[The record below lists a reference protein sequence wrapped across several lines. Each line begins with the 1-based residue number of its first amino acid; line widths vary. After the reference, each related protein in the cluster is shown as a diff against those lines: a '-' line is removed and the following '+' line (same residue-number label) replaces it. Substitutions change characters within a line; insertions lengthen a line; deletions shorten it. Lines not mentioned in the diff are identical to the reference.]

1 MDKFKRV
8 KKNKLN
14 IVLEGLKHVQAK
26 VWSKAKRNDK
36 RIEQYRINR
45 LFQQYQKVCTKGCV
59 EKLKV
64 VTYLTQEKARDFGTT
79 FRVQERA
86 TKKMLNGW
94 KY

>member
-45 LFQQYQKVCTKGCV
+45 LFQQYQKGVYQRLCGKV
-59 EKLKV
+59 ESSDIPDTGESK
-64 VTYLTQEKARDFGTT
+64 RFW
-79 FRVQERA
+79 
-86 TKKMLNGW
+86 NNI
-94 KY
+94 